1 VIDEPSTAQELELK
15 GLLETVTVGDL
26 TRSGYPVLEPR
37 QTVRDAVAA
46 MRQCRHGSAIV
57 CENGRLVGIFTE
69 RDLLRVLRD
78 GGVESSMADVMT
90 RDPRTVVTT
99 DSLSTATAVMDRG
112 GYRRLPVLDPDGKP
126 VGVLDV
132 KAIIH
137 RVVEHFPD
145 AIYNQATHAQL
156 IARHREGA

>member
-1 VIDEPSTAQELELK
+1 VIDEPSTAQELK
-15 GLLETVTVGDL
+15 GLLEAVTVGDL
-26 TRSGYPVLEPR
+26 TRTGYPVLDPQ
-37 QTVRDAVAA
+37 QTVRDAIAA

-57 CENGRLVGIFTE
+57 CDAGRLVGIFTE

-78 GGVESSMADVMT
+78 GGVESKLADVMT

-99 DSLSTATAVMDRG
+99 DALSTATALMDRG
-112 GYRRLPVLDPDGKP
+112 GYRRLPVLDPHGRP

-137 RVVEHFPD
+137 RVVEHFPE

-156 IARHREGA
+156 MARHREGA

>member
-1 VIDEPSTAQELELK
+1 MIDEPSTARELK
-15 GLLETVTVGDL
+15 GLLDSVTVGDL
-26 TRSGYPVLEPR
+26 TRTGYPVLNPR
-37 QTVRDAVAA
+37 QTVRDAVDA

-57 CENGRLVGIFTE
+57 CDDGRLVGIFTE

-78 GGVESSMADVMT
+78 KGIEAAIADVMT
-90 RDPRTVVTT
+90 RDPRTVLTT
-99 DSLSTATAVMDRG
+99 DSLSAATRLMDRG

-132 KAIIH
+132 KAIMH
-137 RVVEHFPD
+137 RVVEHFPE

-156 IARHREGA
+156 LARHREGA